1 VGYGL
6 ANQQPVID
14 ESITYVG
21 GPMESEPSTTDAS
34 GNKSGWGA
42 VAAYAP
48 AAAMGA
54 YQMIQS
60 QRGLKQLEKEPYA
73 RYNEE
78 VQPENAASLKAA
90 QARAMQAQAR
100 ARYGLDPVQRAVYD
114 QQIARDM
121 NTRMRAS
128 QDIAGGN
135 ASQAI
140 GGILNANRIQA
151 AQQIAAQDVQAMQAK
166 QRQAEQ
172 AAQYAEGIANRIAA
186 MRNAQQNANVG
197 FDQRLRLM
205 KEQAYGQ
212 AKSQGMTNIVN
223 AASGYA
229 ASQYNPYV
237 KQAV

>member
-1 VGYGL
+1 
-6 ANQQPVID
+6 
-14 ESITYVG
+14 
-21 GPMESEPSTTDAS
+21 
-34 GNKSGWGA
+34 
-42 VAAYAP
+42 
-48 AAAMGA
+48 
-54 YQMIQS
+54 
-60 QRGLKQLEKEPYA
+60 
-73 RYNEE
+73 
-78 VQPENAASLKAA
+78 
-90 QARAMQAQAR
+90 MQAQAR
-100 ARYGLDPVQRAVYD
+100 ARYGLDPAQRAVYD

-151 AQQIAAQDVQAMQAK
+151 AQQIAAQDVQAMQQK

-212 AKSQGMTNIVN
+212 AKSQGMQNIVN
-223 AASGYA
+223 ATSGYA
-229 ASQYNPYV
+229 ASQYNPYS
-237 KQAV
+237 KQTTSV